1 MSEAVLDEAIEQIA
15 DGLTVDW
22 SAFDRATPTRAREW
36 ARSLRVLNDIVN
48 LHREAAA
55 DYDQTTLATAAVT
68 QAAQSTAPETW
79 GKYRL
84 TTKVGEGSYG
94 SVYRAWDS
102 ELERDVAIKILHRRV
117 GDTRLR
123 ERLLQEGRALAK
135 IQHNNVVRVLGIEAH
150 GDRVGLC
157 MEFVRGKTLADVVR
171 GQRKLSAAEA
181 VLIGEDLCRALSAV
195 HRAGF
200 IHRDVKAKNVMR
212 DDTGRIVLMDFGTG
226 RSAEAQNTNDRAGT
240 PLYMAPEVLEGEQA
254 SVRSDVYSLGVL
266 LYYLVTGEYPVNAP
280 SIDEL
285 RKAHAQREHRW
296 LSEVRPDLPV
306 GFMQVVER
314 AIALDPEERYSNSG
328 DLLSALTSLKIG
340 AQSWVWRVAR
350 PLVVVSVV
358 FAGTMLLGAITST
371 HFNVALQRSEFS
383 TDTLWDW
390 LAWGRRSSFMPFMV
404 LLVGGLLATL
414 LYALRR
420 LLVSMFQSVRQY
432 DVALRR
438 RAMHVVHRFRLDE
451 APVAAGASL
460 LISATALV
468 AAWWYFTPLLL
479 AFANYVST
487 ASTSDLRL
495 LSPEFIDYHNQ
506 YRQVFIG
513 VVLLT
518 VAVWYPVV
526 RLVKRGQS
534 LHWAMWVAGSVVTC
548 MALFCLH
555 LPYRLLIYRNN
566 FDAVRWADAY
576 CLVIGER
583 DSTALLFCPDLQPPR
598 NRTINRGDKSLVVLG
613 EQDRLFTRFA
623 DSTVN

>member
-1 MSEAVLDEAIEQIA
+1 
-15 DGLTVDW
+15 
-22 SAFDRATPTRAREW
+22 
-36 ARSLRVLNDIVN
+36 
-48 LHREAAA
+48 
-55 DYDQTTLATAAVT
+55 
-68 QAAQSTAPETW
+68 
-79 GKYRL
+79 
-84 TTKVGEGSYG
+84 
-94 SVYRAWDS
+94 
-102 ELERDVAIKILHRRV
+102 
-117 GDTRLR
+117 
-123 ERLLQEGRALAK
+123 
-135 IQHNNVVRVLGIEAH
+135 
-150 GDRVGLC
+150 
-157 MEFVRGKTLADVVR
+157 
-171 GQRKLSAAEA
+171 
-181 VLIGEDLCRALSAV
+181 
-195 HRAGF
+195 
-200 IHRDVKAKNVMR
+200 
-212 DDTGRIVLMDFGTG
+212 
-226 RSAEAQNTNDRAGT
+226 
-240 PLYMAPEVLEGEQA
+240 
-254 SVRSDVYSLGVL
+254 
-266 LYYLVTGEYPVNAP
+266 
-280 SIDEL
+280 
-285 RKAHAQREHRW
+285 
-296 LSEVRPDLPV
+296 
-306 GFMQVVER
+306 
-314 AIALDPEERYSNSG
+314 
-328 DLLSALTSLKIG
+328 
-340 AQSWVWRVAR
+340 
-350 PLVVVSVV
+350 
-358 FAGTMLLGAITST
+358 MLLGAITST

-438 RAMHVVHRFRLDE
+438 RAMQVVHRFRLDE

-479 AFANYVST
+479 ALANYEST

-495 LSPEFIDYHNQ
+495 LSPEFLDYHNQ

-583 DSTALLFCPDLQPPR
+583 DTTVLLFCPDLQPPR

-623 DSTVN
+623 GSTVN